1 MTEMAGWVSPKYAI
15 WIANGYLNVIFRQN
29 RPIDAP
35 HLVNLVYNTLETP
48 EEDGY
53 VHLEFRYNTHDDL
66 SGRWGDGAVSFN
78 LNTIDF
84 EGKKGLKLKL
94 NSAVNGEV
102 EITFNIKETMSEG
115 KDVLNLNYGEL
126 EAIR

>member
-1 MTEMAGWVSPKYAI
+1 M
-15 WIANGYLNVIFRQN
+15 
-29 RPIDAP
+29 
-35 HLVNLVYNTLETP
+35 
-48 EEDGY
+48 
-53 VHLEFRYNTHDDL
+53 
-66 SGRWGDGAVSFN
+66 
-78 LNTIDF
+78 NTIDF